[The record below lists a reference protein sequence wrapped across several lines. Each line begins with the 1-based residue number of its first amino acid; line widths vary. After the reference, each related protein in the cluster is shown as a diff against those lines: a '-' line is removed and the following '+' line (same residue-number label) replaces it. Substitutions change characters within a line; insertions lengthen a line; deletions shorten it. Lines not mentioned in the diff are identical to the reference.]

1 MLALLSMVLLVA
13 LAVPLV
19 AAQLWI
25 VVGMFRAAPPP
36 GDRPP
41 SRTSRTS
48 WTSRISRTSRTS
60 RASPASPMSESR
72 TATTS
77 NEPVPGSG
85 RAWPS
90 VSVIIPAHN
99 EAVRLPSTLASL
111 AAVEYQGQWE
121 LVLVDDRSSDATPE
135 LMRLAAQADPRV
147 KIVTIDAASK
157 RLAPKVNAVRQGI
170 LASSG
175 AVIVTSDADCS
186 YRPGWLTALVSAFE
200 PGVAMVSGYV
210 ETGLSRAR
218 PGSKVPWWAWIEAA
232 DWFSLMLVS
241 RSMLRFGKAYASSA
255 NNQAYLRS
263 AFEQAGGF
271 GAGARAPSGDEDLLA
286 QRLGALPD
294 HRVAFADESA
304 ARVTTSTAGSFASF
318 LKQRS
323 RWVSRYRHMVH
334 YRPAFLAGLSVLG
347 FESIGLSL
355 ALLAAPFVPEIRL
368 ATLLV
373 YLAQTAAHVL
383 GMNVG
388 ARQLA
393 RRDLGG
399 SVSLLWALLHP
410 FIIATAV
417 IWSWLAPGDWRAGAV
432 DYRHSLMRR
441 RWRLLVRSLVP
452 RGNIDA

>member
-1 MLALLSMVLLVA
+1 MFPALEGKSLLALLLQVA
-13 LAVPLV
+13 LLSLAGPLL

-25 VVGMFRAAPPP
+25 IVGMFRTPGASATKGAA
-36 GDRPP
+36 
-41 SRTSRTS
+41 
-48 WTSRISRTSRTS
+48 S
-60 RASPASPMSESR
+60 RATAANEQAPYDEGRPAL
-72 TATTS
+72 
-77 NEPVPGSG
+77 GK
-85 RAWPS
+85 WPS

-99 EAVRLPSTLASL
+99 EARRLPATLASL
-111 AAVEYQGQWE
+111 GRVEYPGAWE
-121 LVLVDDRSSDATPE
+121 VVLVDDRSSDATPAVMQE
-135 LMRLAAQADPRV
+135 AALVDSRITV
-147 KIVTIDAASK
+147 ITITEASK
-157 RLAPKVNAVRQGI
+157 RLAPKVNAVRAGI

-186 YRPGWLTALVSAFE
+186 YRPGWLVAMVSAFE

-210 ETGLSRAR
+210 ETNLAQLTGPETIGPETIGPAR
-218 PGSKVPWWAWIEAA
+218 VPWWARVEAA

-263 AFEQAGGF
+263 AFDRAGGF

-286 QRLGALPD
+286 QRLGALPGMK
-294 HRVAFADESA
+294 VAFADDVA
-304 ARVTTSTAGSFASF
+304 ARVSTRSAGSFLAF

-347 FESIGLSL
+347 FESIALGC
-355 ALLAAPFVPEIRL
+355 ALLAAPFVHEIRFV
-368 ATLLV
+368 TLIV
-373 YLAQTAAHVL
+373 YLSQTAAHVF

-388 ARQLA
+388 ARQLG
-393 RRDLGG
+393 RPDLGG
-399 SVSLLWALLHP
+399 FVSLVWALLHP

-432 DYRHSLMRR
+432 GYRRSLMRR
-441 RWRLLVRSLVP
+441 RWRLLLRSLVP
-452 RGNIDA
+452 RGDIDV

>member
-1 MLALLSMVLLVA
+1 MVLLVS

-19 AAQLWI
+19 AAQVWI
-25 VVGMFRAAPPP
+25 IVGMFRPRA
-36 GDRPP
+36 
-41 SRTSRTS
+41 
-48 WTSRISRTSRTS
+48 S
-60 RASPASPMSESR
+60 RAAARVAHRASVREVPTAAARTHAGVDES
-72 TATTS
+72 A
-77 NEPVPGSG
+77 PGQWL
-85 RAWPS
+85 AWPS
-90 VSVIIPAHN
+90 VSVIIPAHD
-99 EAVRLPSTLASL
+99 EAARLPATLASL
-111 AAVEYQGQWE
+111 LAVEYPGPWE
-121 LVLVDDRSSDATPE
+121 VVLVDDRSSDATRAIM
-135 LMRLAAQADPRV
+135 LRAAQSEPRV
-147 KIVTIDAASK
+147 KVVMIDQPSK

-175 AVIVTSDADCS
+175 DVIVTSDADCT
-186 YRPGWLTALVSAFE
+186 YRPGWLRALVSAFE

-210 ETGLSRAR
+210 ETGPLAERRA
-218 PGSKVPWWAWIEAA
+218 GAVPWWAWVEAA

-241 RSMLRFGKAYASSA
+241 RSMLRFGRAYASSA

-263 AFEQAGGF
+263 AFERAGGF

-286 QRLGALPD
+286 QRLGALPG
-294 HRVAFADESA
+294 HRVAFADEPS
-304 ARVTTSTAGSFASF
+304 ARVTTNTAGSFVAF

-347 FESIGLSL
+347 FESIGLSV
-355 ALLAAPFVPEIRL
+355 ALLAAPFVPDIRL
-368 ATLLV
+368 VTLLV
-373 YLAQTAAHVL
+373 YLTQTTAHVV
-383 GMNVG
+383 GMHVG
-388 ARQLA
+388 GRQLG

-399 SVSLLWALLHP
+399 AVAVVWALLHP

-432 DYRHSLMRR
+432 DYRRSLMRR